1 MSANDTRATAQPPI
15 TTAPMSARP
24 IQGTANDG
32 NPWGSGPSTFTPAL
46 RPRSS
51 MPTATVAATTA
62 IRMPGM
68 RLKRLSGRI
77 TASVP
82 APTTNAVQLAS
93 PPQHRAGDPPE
104 SRSGPPV
111 SIETPNSFG
120 SWLISTVSAMPFM

>member
-1 MSANDTRATAQPPI
+1 
-15 TTAPMSARP
+15 
-24 IQGTANDG
+24 
-32 NPWGSGPSTFTPAL
+32 
-46 RPRSS
+46 

-82 APTTNAVQLAS
+82 APTTNAVQLA
-93 PPQHRAGDPPE
+93 PPPTTEVAIRQR
-104 SRSGPPV
+104 SRSGPAL
-111 SIETPNSFG
+111 SIETPNSLG